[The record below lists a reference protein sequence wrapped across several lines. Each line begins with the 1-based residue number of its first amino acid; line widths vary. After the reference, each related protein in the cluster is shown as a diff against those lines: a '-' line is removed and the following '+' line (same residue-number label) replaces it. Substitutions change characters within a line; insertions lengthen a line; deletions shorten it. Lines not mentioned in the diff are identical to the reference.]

1 MIKIKLKKF
10 SHFAE
15 KETEIPVDYQ
25 STGTFGHLT
34 TVIPNLTIQ
43 AHIS

>member
-1 MIKIKLKKF
+1 MIKLMLWF
-10 SHFAE
+10 FPHFAE
-15 KETEIPVDYQ
+15 EETEIPVDYQ
-25 STGTFGHLT
+25 STGTFGHLP